1 MDHAEVLALF
11 DRRMRLEAAPD
22 SPGAV
27 VERVGGVLR
36 QTGGGPDGWTGVLW
50 SDLTEDTAD
59 AAIAEQVA
67 YAAEAGRE
75 FEWKLYR
82 HDGPADL
89 GDRLL
94 AAGFEPEPTEALMV
108 APVAGL
114 LADAALSEAVLP
126 EGTRLQQVVD
136 PCGAE
141 LVVQVH
147 SRVFG
152 SSSDR
157 LRERLLARLES
168 DPDTLSMV
176 VVLADGEPVCAARME
191 LCPGT
196 GFAGLWGGGTLPAW
210 RGKGIYRALVAH
222 RAREAAA
229 AGYRYLQVDASDMSR
244 PILERLGFVVLSS
257 TTPYLLVP

>member
-1 MDHAEVLALF
+1 MIRMNHDEVLALF
-11 DRRMRLEAAPD
+11 DRRMRQEASPD

-27 VERVGGVLR
+27 VERIGDVVR
-36 QTGGGPDGWTGVLW
+36 QTGGAADAWTGVLW
-50 SDLTEDTAD
+50 SDLTEETAD
-59 AAIAEQVA
+59 AAIAQQVA
-67 YAAEAGRE
+67 HAAEVGRE
-75 FEWKLYR
+75 FEWKLYG

-114 LADAALSEAVLP
+114 LTDAALPDGV
-126 EGTRLQQVVD
+126 RLQQVVD
-136 PCGAE
+136 AAGVE
-141 LVVQVH
+141 LVVEVH
-147 SRVFG
+147 TRVFG
-152 SSSDR
+152 DGGDR
-157 LRERLLARLES
+157 MRSRLLARLAD

-176 VVLADGEPVCAARME
+176 VAVADGEPVCAARME
-191 LCPGT
+191 FCPGT

-229 AGYRYLQVDASDMSR
+229 AGYQYLQVDASDLSR
-244 PILERLGFVVLSS
+244 PILERLGFAVLST
-257 TTPYLLVP
+257 TTPYLLTP

>member
-1 MDHAEVLALF
+1 MTQMDHDEVLALF
-11 DRRMRLEAAPD
+11 DRRMRQEAAPD

-27 VERVGGVLR
+27 VERVGDVVR
-36 QTGGGPDGWTGVLW
+36 QTGGGAGAWAGVLW
-50 SDLTEDTAD
+50 SDLTEETAD
-59 AAIAEQVA
+59 AAIAQQVA
-67 YAAEAGRE
+67 HAAETGRE

-94 AAGFEPEPTEALMV
+94 AAGFVPEPTEALMV
-108 APVAGL
+108 AAVDGL
-114 LADAALSEAVLP
+114 MTDAALP
-126 EGTRLQQVVD
+126 EGVRLQRVTDAAGV
-136 PCGAE
+136 E

-147 SRVFG
+147 ATVFG
-152 SSSDR
+152 GGADR
-157 LRERLLARLES
+157 LRGRLLARLAD

-176 VVLADGEPVCAARME
+176 VALADGEPVCAARME

-229 AGYRYLQVDASDMSR
+229 AGYEYLQVDASDLSR
-244 PILERLGFVVLSS
+244 PILERLGFAALST
-257 TTPYLLVP
+257 TTPYLLKP